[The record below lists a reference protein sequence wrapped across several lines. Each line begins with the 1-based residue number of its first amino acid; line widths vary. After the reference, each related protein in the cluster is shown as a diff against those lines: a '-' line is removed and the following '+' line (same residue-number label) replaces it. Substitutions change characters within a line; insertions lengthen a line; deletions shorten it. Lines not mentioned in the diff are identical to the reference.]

1 MRILMGLA
9 SVAMVAGCLL
19 NWDAH
24 AQSPADGY
32 PNKPIRIIVPFA
44 PGGIVDTSARVIGQE
59 LSKRWGQ
66 QVVVEN
72 RPGGNGFIGVVAT
85 IKSPADGY
93 TLLMAH
99 TGEFGVNP
107 AIFPDIP
114 YDLDR
119 DLAPITMINEAP
131 MVVVVNS
138 NVPVKTISE
147 LLALARAKPGTVG
160 VSTPGTGSINHLVL
174 EWMNL
179 AAGVK
184 FLHVPYRGG
193 APAITATAGGEV
205 PAGKAALGSA
215 MPHIKSGRVRV
226 LAVTTAERSFVDQS
240 WPTLIESGIPEVRS
254 SIWAGL
260 FAPKGVP
267 QPIIEKLY
275 AEIAKILQQPDVKE
289 RFAAGGGVPGGM
301 RPEVFGAA
309 IRQEAASLKKVATA
323 AGVKPE

>member
-1 MRILMGLA
+1 MRTVIGILGAALMA
-9 SVAMVAGCLL
+9 WS
-19 NWDAH
+19 
-24 AQSPADGY
+24 AQAQAPADNY
-32 PNKPIRIIVPFA
+32 PNKPIRIVVPFA
-44 PGGIVDTSARVIGQE
+44 PGGIVDTSARVVGQE

-66 QVVVEN
+66 QVVVDN
-72 RPGGNGFIGVVAT
+72 RPGGNGFIGVMAT
-85 IKSPADGY
+85 VKAPADGY

-107 AIFPDIP
+107 AIFPDVP

-119 DLAPITMINEAP
+119 DLVPLTMITEAP
-131 MVVVVNS
+131 MVVVVNGS
-138 NVPVKTISE
+138 LPIKTMQE
-147 LLALARAKPGTVG
+147 LMAMARTKPGAVG
-160 VSTPGTGSINHLVL
+160 MSTPGTGSINHLVL
-174 EWMNL
+174 EWINL
-179 AAGVK
+179 ATGVK
-184 FLHVPYRGG
+184 FLHVPYKGG

-226 LAVTTAERSFVDQS
+226 LAVTTAERSFVDTS
-240 WPTLIESGIPEVRS
+240 WPTLIESGIPDVRS

-275 AEIAKILQQPDVKE
+275 AEIAKILQMPEVKE

-301 RPEVFGAA
+301 RPEAFGDA
-309 IRQEAASLKKVATA
+309 IRKEAGSLKKVAVA
-323 AGVKPE
+323 ANVKPE

>member
-1 MRILMGLA
+1 MRVIL
-9 SVAMVAGCLL
+9 SVLCGAVLMTWSAQ
-19 NWDAH
+19 
-24 AQSPADGY
+24 AQSPADTY
-32 PNKPIRIIVPFA
+32 PNKPIRIVVPFA

-72 RPGGNGFIGVVAT
+72 RPGGNGFIGVMAT
-85 IKSPADGY
+85 VKAPADGY

-99 TGEFGVNP
+99 TGEFAVNP

-119 DLAPITMINEAP
+119 DLAPITMITDAP
-131 MVVVVNS
+131 MVLVVNGS
-138 NVPVKTISE
+138 LPIKTMQD
-147 LLALARAKPGTVG
+147 LLAMAKAKPGAVG
-160 VSTPGTGSINHLVL
+160 MSTPGTGSINHLVL

-179 AAGVK
+179 NTGVK
-184 FLHVPYRGG
+184 FLHVPYKGG

-226 LAVTTAERSFVDQS
+226 LAVTTAERSFVDKS
-240 WPTLIESGIPEVRS
+240 WPTLMESGVPDVRS

-275 AEIAKILQQPDVKE
+275 TEIASILQMPEVKE

-301 RPEVFGAA
+301 RPEAFGDS
-309 IRQEAASLKKVATA
+309 IRKEAASLKKVAVA
-323 AGVKPE
+323 ANVKPE

>member
-1 MRILMGLA
+1 MRIVLGLVCA
-9 SVAMVAGCLL
+9 ALAACSLSTG
-19 NWDAH
+19 DAQ
-24 AQSPADGY
+24 AQSPADTY

-44 PGGIVDTSARVIGQE
+44 PGGIVDTSARVIGHE

-72 RPGGNGFIGVVAT
+72 RPGGNGFIGVMAT
-85 IKSPADGY
+85 VKAPADGY

-99 TGEFGVNP
+99 TGEFAVNP
-107 AIFPDIP
+107 AIFPDVP

-119 DLAPITMINEAP
+119 DLMPITMINDAP
-131 MVVVVNS
+131 MVVVVNGS
-138 NVPVKTISE
+138 LPIKTMQD
-147 LLALARAKPGTVG
+147 LLAAAKAKPGAVG

-179 AAGVK
+179 NTSVK
-184 FLHVPYRGG
+184 FLHVPYKGG

-226 LAVTTAERSFVDQS
+226 LAVTTAERSFVDKS
-240 WPTLIESGIPEVRS
+240 WPTLIESGIPDVRS

-275 AEIAKILQQPDVKE
+275 AEIAKILQMPEVKE

-301 RPEVFGAA
+301 RPEAFGDA
-309 IRQEAASLKKVATA
+309 IRKEAASLKKVAVA
-323 AGVKPE
+323 ANVKPE

>member
-1 MRILMGLA
+1 MRG
-9 SVAMVAGCLL
+9 AGHCSQP
-19 NWDAH
+19 WGAQ
-24 AQSPADGY
+24 AQSPADSY

-72 RPGGNGFIGVVAT
+72 RPGGNGFIGVMAAV
-85 IKSPADGY
+85 KSPADGY

-99 TGEFGVNP
+99 TGEFAVNP
-107 AIFPDIP
+107 AIFPDVP

-119 DLAPITMINEAP
+119 DLAPITMITDAP

-138 NVPVKTISE
+138 S
-147 LLALARAKPGTVG
+147 LADQDHAGTARRRQGEARHGRRVHARHRVDQSPGPG
-160 VSTPGTGSINHLVL
+160 VDESRRRGEIPARPLQGRCPRDHRHRRRRGPGRQG
-174 EWMNL
+174 
-179 AAGVK
+179 
-184 FLHVPYRGG
+184 
-193 APAITATAGGEV
+193 
-205 PAGKAALGSA
+205 ALGSA

-226 LAVTTAERSFVDQS
+226 VAVTTATRSFVDKS
-240 WPTLIESGIPEVRS
+240 WPTLIESGIPGVSS

-267 QPIIEKLY
+267 QPIIDKLY
-275 AEIAKILQQPDVKE
+275 AEIAKILELPEVKE

-301 RPEVFGAA
+301 RPEAFGDA
-309 IRQEAASLKKVATA
+309 IRKEAASLKKVRGRSAN
-323 AGVKPE
+323 VKPE

>member
-1 MRILMGLA
+1 MRIVLGVLFA
-9 SVAMVAGCLL
+9 ALFACSLTSGGAQ
-19 NWDAH
+19 
-24 AQSPADGY
+24 AQSPADTY
-32 PNKPIRIIVPFA
+32 PNKPIRIVVPFA

-72 RPGGNGFIGVVAT
+72 RPGGNGFIGVMAAVKA
-85 IKSPADGY
+85 PADGY

-107 AIFPDIP
+107 AIFPNVP

-119 DLAPITMINEAP
+119 DLAPITMINDAP

-138 NVPVKTISE
+138 NLPIKTIPD
-147 LLALARAKPGTVG
+147 LVAAAKAKPGAVG
-160 VSTPGTGSINHLVL
+160 MSTPGTGSINHLVL

-179 AAGVK
+179 AANVK
-184 FLHVPYRGG
+184 FLHVPYKGG

-226 LAVTTAERSFVDQS
+226 LAVTTAERSFVDTS
-240 WPTLIESGIPEVRS
+240 WPTLIESGVPDVRS

-275 AEIAKILQQPDVKE
+275 AEIVKILELPEVKE
-289 RFAAGGGVPGGM
+289 RFVAGGGVPGGM
-301 RPEVFGAA
+301 RPEAFGDA
-309 IRQEAASLKKVATA
+309 IRKEAASLRKVATT

>member
-1 MRILMGLA
+1 
-9 SVAMVAGCLL
+9 
-19 NWDAH
+19 
-24 AQSPADGY
+24 
-32 PNKPIRIIVPFA
+32 
-44 PGGIVDTSARVIGQE
+44 
-59 LSKRWGQ
+59 
-66 QVVVEN
+66 
-72 RPGGNGFIGVVAT
+72 
-85 IKSPADGY
+85 
-93 TLLMAH
+93 MAH

-107 AIFPDIP
+107 AIFPNVP

-119 DLAPITMINEAP
+119 DLAPITMINDAP

-138 NVPVKTISE
+138 SLPIKTIPD
-147 LLALARAKPGTVG
+147 LLAAAKAKPGAVG
-160 VSTPGTGSINHLVL
+160 MSTPGTGSINHLVL

-179 AAGVK
+179 AANVK
-184 FLHVPYRGG
+184 FLHVPYKGG

-226 LAVTTAERSFVDQS
+226 LAVTTGERSFVDTS
-240 WPTLIESGIPEVRS
+240 WPTLIESGVPDVRS

-275 AEIAKILQQPDVKE
+275 AEIVKILELPEVKE

-301 RPEVFGAA
+301 RPEAFGDA
-309 IRQEAASLKKVATA
+309 IRKEAASLKKVATT

>member
-1 MRILMGLA
+1 MRTILGILCA
-9 SVAMVAGCLL
+9 TLVGWS
-19 NWDAH
+19 AH
-24 AQSPADGY
+24 AQSPADSY
-32 PNKPIRIIVPFA
+32 PNKPIRIVVPFA

-72 RPGGNGFIGVVAT
+72 RPGGNGFIGVMAT
-85 IKSPADGY
+85 VKAPADGY

-107 AIFPDIP
+107 AIFPDVP

-119 DLAPITMINEAP
+119 DLTPITMITEAP

-138 NVPVKTISE
+138 SQPIKTVQE
-147 LLALARAKPGTVG
+147 LLAAAKAKPGTVG

-179 AAGVK
+179 ATGTK
-184 FLHVPYRGG
+184 FLHVPYKGG
-193 APAITATAGGEV
+193 SPAITATAGGEV

-226 LAVTTAERSFVDQS
+226 VAVTTATRSFVDKS
-240 WPTLIESGIPEVRS
+240 WPTLLESGVPGVSS

-260 FAPKGVP
+260 FAPKAVP

-275 AEIAKILQQPDVKE
+275 AEIANILQMPEVKE
-289 RFAAGGGVPGGM
+289 RFAAGGGIPGGM
-301 RPEVFGAA
+301 RPEAFGDA
-309 IRQEAASLKKVATA
+309 IRKEAATLKKVAVA
-323 AGVKPE
+323 ANVKPE

>member
-1 MRILMGLA
+1 MRIAFAVLCAILLA
-9 SVAMVAGCLL
+9 WSAQ
-19 NWDAH
+19 
-24 AQSPADGY
+24 AQSPADSY
-32 PNKPIRIIVPFA
+32 PSKPIRIVVPFA
-44 PGGIVDTSARVIGQE
+44 PGGIVDTSARVVGQE

-72 RPGGNGFIGVVAT
+72 RPGGNGFIGVMAAVKA
-85 IKSPADGY
+85 PADGY

-99 TGEFGVNP
+99 TGEFAVNP

-114 YDLDR
+114 YEFDR
-119 DLAPITMINEAP
+119 DIAPMTMITHAP

-138 NVPVKTISE
+138 NLPVKTMKE
-147 LLALARAKPGTVG
+147 LLDMARAKPGAVG
-160 VSTPGTGSINHLVL
+160 VSTPGNGSINHLLL

-179 AAGVK
+179 TTGVK

-226 LAVTTAERSFVDQS
+226 LAVTTAERSFVDPS
-240 WPTLIESGIPEVRS
+240 WPTLMESGIPGVRS

-267 QPIIEKLY
+267 QPIIDKLY
-275 AEIAKILQQPDVKE
+275 KEIAQILQLPGVKE

-301 RPEVFGAA
+301 PPNEFGAA
-309 IRQEAASLKKVATA
+309 IREEAANLKKIAIT

>member
-1 MRILMGLA
+1 MRTVLGILCAALV
-9 SVAMVAGCLL
+9 S
-19 NWDAH
+19 WSAH
-24 AQSPADGY
+24 AQSPADSY
-32 PNKPIRIIVPFA
+32 PNKPIRIVVPFA

-72 RPGGNGFIGVVAT
+72 RPGGNGFIGVMAT
-85 IKSPADGY
+85 VKAPADGY

-107 AIFPDIP
+107 AIFPDVP

-119 DLAPITMINEAP
+119 DLTPITMITEAP
-131 MVVVVNS
+131 MVVVVNGS
-138 NVPVKTISE
+138 LPIKTMQD
-147 LLALARAKPGTVG
+147 LLATAKAKPGAVG

-179 AAGVK
+179 NAGVK
-184 FLHVPYRGG
+184 FLHVPYKGG

-226 LAVTTAERSFVDQS
+226 LAVTTAERSFVDKS
-240 WPTLIESGIPEVRS
+240 WPTLMESGVPDVRS

-275 AEIAKILQQPDVKE
+275 AEIAKILQMPEVKE
-289 RFAAGGGVPGGM
+289 RFAAGGGTPGGM
-301 RPEVFGAA
+301 RPEAFADA
-309 IRQEAASLKKVATA
+309 IRKEAASLKKVAVA
-323 AGVKPE
+323 ANVKPE

>member
-1 MRILMGLA
+1 MRIVLGVLFA
-9 SVAMVAGCLL
+9 ALVACSLTSGGAQ
-19 NWDAH
+19 
-24 AQSPADGY
+24 AQSPADTY
-32 PNKPIRIIVPFA
+32 PNKPIRIVVPFA

-72 RPGGNGFIGVVAT
+72 RPGGNGFIGVMAAVKA
-85 IKSPADGY
+85 PADGY

-107 AIFPDIP
+107 AIFPNVP

-119 DLAPITMINEAP
+119 DLAPITMINDAP

-138 NVPVKTISE
+138 NLPIKTIPD
-147 LLALARAKPGTVG
+147 LLAAAKAKPGAVG
-160 VSTPGTGSINHLVL
+160 MSTPGTGSINHLVL

-179 AAGVK
+179 AANVK
-184 FLHVPYRGG
+184 FLHVPYKGG

-226 LAVTTAERSFVDQS
+226 LAVTTAERSFVDTS
-240 WPTLIESGIPEVRS
+240 WPTLIESGVPDVRS

-275 AEIAKILQQPDVKE
+275 AEIVKILELPEVKE

-301 RPEVFGAA
+301 RPEAFGDA
-309 IRQEAASLKKVATA
+309 IRKEAASLRKVATT